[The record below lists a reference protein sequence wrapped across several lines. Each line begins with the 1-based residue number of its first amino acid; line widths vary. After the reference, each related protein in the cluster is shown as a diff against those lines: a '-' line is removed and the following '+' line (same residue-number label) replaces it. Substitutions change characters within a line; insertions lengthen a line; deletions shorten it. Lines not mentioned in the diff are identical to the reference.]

1 MSLRVCHNVYIPL
14 RESPSHRSEMTS
26 QILFGERFGIVESA
40 SNWLKVVT
48 LFDSFTGWIDGSQAI
63 TQEWD
68 PAEKGI
74 ITGRELR
81 CIRPDRSVITLM
93 PGSELFRADLA
104 TGTFLC
110 ADEEWQLVEK
120 PYMQS
125 VSPAGTVIETA
136 MQFLNTP
143 YLWGG
148 RTTGGIDCSGLVQVV
163 YKIHGVQLPRNAAE
177 QAETG
182 EIVSFIEEALPGDL
196 LFFSCEN
203 EAISHV
209 ALFIAP
215 GKVLHSSGTVKTD
228 TVDHQ
233 GIWSA
238 DKGKYTHFLRTIR
251 RIRI

>member
-1 MSLRVCHNVYIPL
+1 
-14 RESPSHRSEMTS
+14 
-26 QILFGERFGIVESA
+26 
-40 SNWLKVVT
+40 
-48 LFDSFTGWIDGSQAI
+48 
-63 TQEWD
+63 
-68 PAEKGI
+68 
-74 ITGRELR
+74 
-81 CIRPDRSVITLM
+81 M